1 MLTALR
7 AAKQGGTPMGSDDP
21 KLGWLVSVDL
31 HLIEP
36 PDVCLTTDHPQGAT
50 SRCSSG
56 PMTAR

>member
-1 MLTALR
+1 
-7 AAKQGGTPMGSDDP
+7 MGSDDP